1 MTKQELAK
9 AIVWMMDKG
18 YATGHGDTVVDLL
31 QELEW
36 QVAEREREACAKVA
50 ESYEPTCDSCPSG
63 AAIAIRSRGI
73 DGAKVGEVGVW
84 GEKEANR
91 SQATTSAGKPNYC
104 TPQVTPEVTPEVTG
118 EANETAKVKY
128 MDMSRFPAEIPNW
141 KPGMVVPNPKREWV
155 GIEPQEIGQIWAKHK
170 EVYGFGIELEQ
181 VLKERN
187 T

>member
-1 MTKQELAK
+1 MTRE
-9 AIVWMMDKG
+9 
-18 YATGHGDTVVDLL
+18 
-31 QELEW
+31 E
-36 QVAEREREACAKVA
+36 VAEIVHGMPSGMDADDYLVELVSRAILREREACAVLCENMERNGAWITKEEA
-50 ESYEPTCDSCPSG
+50 A
-63 AAIAIRSRGI
+63 AAIR
-73 DGAKVGEVGVW
+73 
-84 GEKEANR
+84 ANR

-181 VLKERN
+181 VLKKRN

>member
-73 DGAKVGEVGVW
+73 DGARVGEVGVW
-84 GEKEANR
+84 GEKPPVK
-91 SQATTSAGKPNYC
+91 TYCGGKPNYC
-104 TPQVTPEVTPEVTG
+104 TPQVTPEVPR
-118 EANETAKVKY
+118 KYPVK
-128 MDMSRFPAEIPNW
+128 EKNI
-141 KPGMVVPNPKREWV
+141 
-155 GIEPQEIGQIWAKHK
+155 
-170 EVYGFGIELEQ
+170 
-181 VLKERN
+181 
-187 T
+187 